1 MPNTET
7 VRELRAALEAAA
19 AARPGAL
26 RALLAEF
33 AEELSD
39 SAPDASDALDDLGLL
54 AETLARRTAGSPH
67 LARALRDLLAAPAPQ
82 VQNTIG
88 TSARLTGPV
97 VQARDVSGGIHFHA
111 PAAPAVPRQLLPA
124 PGHFVNRDGELA
136 RLEGLMADGGP
147 VTVVVSGPA
156 GMGKTTLARRWL
168 LGRAQEFPDG
178 QVYADLRGHSPEGPV
193 SPGELLLG
201 LLRSFGHDQV
211 PADLNGRMTL
221 WRSATAG
228 RRMALL
234 LDSALSA
241 AQVRPLLPGSAAA
254 VTVVTSRNRLTGL
267 GPEGAS
273 FLELPALATR
283 ETMELL
289 SRRVGADR
297 VRREPEAALT
307 MARACAGLPL
317 AACVA
322 GARVAARPRQP
333 LAVMAR
339 ALGGGDESAL
349 DALSIEGESAVRA
362 ALQESYRLL
371 APELA
376 AGYRRL
382 GLLPV
387 PFFST
392 AVAAAV
398 LDVGAGDAERMLDA
412 LVEANLLEDLGPDR
426 HRFHDLLRLHA
437 RERAA
442 AEESAEGLDRAR
454 RRAVD
459 HYLSVAT
466 AAEALLSP
474 SHRTLRRD
482 YTGPPSPAPFAD
494 AAGALRWLGEE
505 SAALMAVLRDCARR
519 GQDAAAWQLADALW
533 PYFLRIRP
541 YDLWIE
547 AHEIGLGAAR
557 RVGDRDGVSR
567 MLTSGGIALNNAGR
581 YDDAIAWEQEA
592 LDLAREETA
601 AGGGTARRAE
611 AQALYGLGQTHRLA
625 GRLTEARRHFAEALT
640 LREEI
645 GYRRGAALTRI
656 CLGDVALA
664 DDRPD
669 EALPH
674 LREAR
679 AELLQENDPYDAARA
694 LAFLGRAHAR
704 VGLHDLAESQL
715 LRALAEFEET
725 GSVHWQARTLEML
738 GQGAEERGDTER
750 ARDLYTESLTRYRPV
765 SAADA
770 RRLTDRLEG

>member
-1 MPNTET
+1 MPNCET
-7 VRELRAALEAAA
+7 VRELRAALEATAV
-19 AARPGAL
+19 RPGAL
-26 RALLAEF
+26 RALLAEY
-33 AEELSD
+33 AGELPD
-39 SAPDASDALDDLGLL
+39 SVLDDLGLL
-54 AETLARRTAGSPH
+54 AETLARRTAGSPQR
-67 LARALRDLLAAPAPQ
+67 ARELRDLLAALRTPQ
-82 VQNTIG
+82 VHNTIG

-97 VQARDVSGGIHFHA
+97 VQARDVSGGIHFHT
-111 PAAPAVPRQLLPA
+111 PAAPAVPRQLLPV

-136 RLEGLMADGGP
+136 ELEGLMADGGP

-168 LGRAQEFPDG
+168 LGRAEEFPDG
-178 QVYADLRGHSPEGPV
+178 QVYADLRGHSPEGPA

-228 RRMALL
+228 LRMALL

-322 GARVAARPRQP
+322 GARAAARPRQP
-333 LAVMAR
+333 LAVLAR
-339 ALGGGDESAL
+339 ALGGDDERAL
-349 DALSIEGESAVRA
+349 DALSIGGESAVRA

-387 PFFST
+387 PFFSS

-398 LDVGAGDAERMLDA
+398 LDVGVGEAERMLDA

-442 AEESAEGLDRAR
+442 AEESAEGVDRAR

-459 HYLSVAT
+459 HYLSLAT

-482 YTGPPSPAPFAD
+482 YTGPPSPAPFTD

-505 SAALMAVLRDCARR
+505 SAPLMAVLRDCARR
-519 GQDAAAWQLADALW
+519 GQDAAAWQLADAMW

-547 AHEIGLGAAR
+547 AHEIGLAAAR
-557 RVGDRDGVSR
+557 RVGDREGVGR

-581 YDDAIAWEQEA
+581 YDDAIAWSQEA
-592 LDLAREETA
+592 LDLAREDTA
-601 AGGGTARRAE
+601 AGRGAARRAE
-611 AQALYGLGQTHRLA
+611 SQALYGLGQTHRLA
-625 GRLTEARRHFAEALT
+625 GRLTEARRHFAEALA

-645 GYRRGAALTRI
+645 GYRRGAALTRV
-656 CLGDVALA
+656 CLGDIALA

-679 AELLQENDPYDAARA
+679 AELLQENDLYDAARA
-694 LAFLGRAHAR
+694 LAYLGRAHALA
-704 VGLHDLAESQL
+704 GLHDTAESQL
-715 LRALAEFEET
+715 LQALAEFEET

-738 GQGAEERGDTER
+738 GQGARERGDLER

-765 SAADA
+765 SASDA
-770 RRLTDRLEG
+770 RRLADRLEELPG

>member
-1 MPNTET
+1 
-7 VRELRAALEAAA
+7 V
-19 AARPGAL
+19 
-26 RALLAEF
+26 
-33 AEELSD
+33 
-39 SAPDASDALDDLGLL
+39 LDDLGLL
-54 AETLARRTAGSPH
+54 AETLARRTAGSPQR
-67 LARALRDLLAAPAPQ
+67 ARELRDLLAALRAPQ
-82 VQNTIG
+82 VHNTIG

-97 VQARDVSGGIHFHA
+97 VQARDVSGGIHFHT
-111 PAAPAVPRQLLPA
+111 PAAPAVPRQLLPV

-136 RLEGLMADGGP
+136 ELEGLMADGGP

-168 LGRAQEFPDG
+168 LGRAEEFPDG
-178 QVYADLRGHSPEGPV
+178 QVYADLRGHSPEGPA

-322 GARVAARPRQP
+322 GARAAARPRQP

-339 ALGGGDESAL
+339 ALGGDDERAL
-349 DALSIEGESAVRA
+349 DALSIGGESAVRA

-387 PFFST
+387 PFFSS

-398 LDVGAGDAERMLDA
+398 LDVGVGEAERMLDA

-442 AEESAEGLDRAR
+442 AEESAEGVDRAR

-459 HYLSVAT
+459 HYLSLAT

-482 YTGPPSPAPFAD
+482 YTGPPSPAPFTD

-505 SAALMAVLRDCARR
+505 SAPLMAVLRDCARR
-519 GQDAAAWQLADALW
+519 GQDAAAWQLADAMW

-547 AHEIGLGAAR
+547 AHEIGLAAAR
-557 RVGDRDGVSR
+557 RVGDREGVGR
-567 MLTSGGIALNNAGR
+567 MLTSGGGGLRNAGR
-581 YDDAIAWEQEA
+581 PDEALPWFQEA
-592 LDLAREETA
+592 LELALEDTA
-601 AGGGTARRAE
+601 SAPDAARLRVARRGE
-611 AQALYGLGQTHRLA
+611 AQALHGLGQSHRLA
-625 GRLTEARRHFAEALT
+625 GRLGEARDYFVRALA

-645 GYRRGAALTRI
+645 GYTRGAALTRL
-656 CLGDVALA
+656 CLGDVTLN
-664 DDRPD
+664 DGRPD
-669 EALPH
+669 EALRYL
-674 LREAR
+674 LRAR
-679 AELLQENDPYDAARA
+679 AELVRENDPYDAARA
-694 LAFLGRAHAR
+694 LAFLGRAHA
-704 VGLHDLAESQL
+704 LAGQYDTAEQQL
-715 LRALAEFEET
+715 LQAVSEFEET
-725 GSVHWQARTLEML
+725 GSVHWQAYSLEML
-738 GQGAEERGDTER
+738 GRSAEERGDMER
-750 ARDLYTESLTRYRPV
+750 ARDCYTESLARYEPV
-765 SAADA
+765 SESDA
-770 RRLTDRLEG
+770 QRLAGRLEGLRG